1 LPPLQGKWLL
11 HTIILTTLSSKEIIL
26 LQKFIRRWEG
36 KLKKYADR
44 YVHRPD
50 IEKDKNFQIL
60 YKKVGSTKSKY
71 TITGVD
77 RCYSL
82 YKAIKYITKGDIL
95 GDIVECGVWR
105 GGSAMLAALTL
116 IENQQTYRKIY
127 LYDTY
132 EGMPEPTDKDIDLH
146 GVPYRLLWEK
156 ERELLAVSLDEVKK
170 NMFSTGY
177 PKENIIFV
185 KGMVEDTIP
194 NTVPNQI
201 ALLRLD
207 TDLYESTYHEL
218 FHLYP
223 KITPQGVIIIDDY
236 GHFQG
241 AQEATEK
248 YFSQESQTVLF
259 HRIDYSCRVGI
270 KPATS

>member
-1 LPPLQGKWLL
+1 MFKN
-11 HTIILTTLSSKEIIL
+11 
-26 LQKFIRRWEG
+26 FIRRWDG
-36 KLKKYADR
+36 RLRKYADR
-44 YVHRPD
+44 YLNRSD
-50 IEKDKNFQIL
+50 LEKDKEFQDL
-60 YKKVGSTKSKY
+60 YSKVGTRKSKY
-71 TITGVD
+71 TLTSME

-82 YKAIKYITKGDIL
+82 YKAIQYITKGDIL

-116 IENQQTYRKIY
+116 IKNQQTHRKIY

-132 EGMPEPTDKDIDLH
+132 EGMPEPTDKDIDIH
-146 GVPYRLLWEK
+146 GVPYRLLWKKEK
-156 ERELLAVSLDEVKK
+156 EFLSVSLDEVKK
-170 NMFSTGY
+170 NIFSTGY

-185 KGMVEDTIP
+185 KGMVQDTIP
-194 NTVPNQI
+194 NTVPKQI

-223 KITPQGVIIIDDY
+223 KTTSQGVIIIDDY

-241 AQEATEK
+241 SQEATEK
-248 YFSQESQTVLF
+248 YLSQNPQKVLL
-259 HRIDYSCRVGI
+259 HRIDYSCRVWI
-270 KPATS
+270 KPSPTQK

>member
-1 LPPLQGKWLL
+1 MFKN
-11 HTIILTTLSSKEIIL
+11 
-26 LQKFIRRWEG
+26 FIRRWDG
-36 KLKKYADR
+36 RLRKYADR
-44 YVHRPD
+44 YLNRSD
-50 IEKDKNFQIL
+50 LEKDKEFQDL
-60 YKKVGSTKSKY
+60 YSKVGTRKSKY
-71 TITGVD
+71 TLTSME

-82 YKAIKYITKGDIL
+82 YKAIQYITKGDIL

-116 IENQQTYRKIY
+116 IKSQQTHRKIY

-132 EGMPEPTDKDIDLH
+132 EGMPEPTDKDIDIH
-146 GVPYRLLWEK
+146 GVPYRLLWKKEK
-156 ERELLAVSLDEVKK
+156 EFLSVSLDEVKK
-170 NMFSTGY
+170 NIFSTGY

-185 KGMVEDTIP
+185 KGMVQDTIP
-194 NTVPNQI
+194 NTVPKQI

-223 KITPQGVIIIDDY
+223 KTTSQGVIIIDDY

-241 AQEATEK
+241 SQEATEK
-248 YFSQESQTVLF
+248 YLSQNPQKVLL
-259 HRIDYSCRVGI
+259 HRIDYSCRVWI
-270 KPATS
+270 KPSPTQK

>member
-1 LPPLQGKWLL
+1 MFKNF
-11 HTIILTTLSSKEIIL
+11 T
-26 LQKFIRRWEG
+26 RRWDG
-36 KLKKYADR
+36 RLRKYADR
-44 YVHRPD
+44 YLNRSD
-50 IEKDKNFQIL
+50 LEKDKEFQDL
-60 YKKVGSTKSKY
+60 YSKVGTRKSKY
-71 TITGVD
+71 TLTSME

-82 YKAIKYITKGDIL
+82 YKAIQYITKGDIL

-116 IENQQTYRKIY
+116 IKSQQTHRKIY

-132 EGMPEPTDKDIDLH
+132 EGMPEPTDKDIDIH
-146 GVPYRLLWEK
+146 GVPYRLLWKKEK
-156 ERELLAVSLDEVKK
+156 EFLSVSLDEVKK
-170 NMFSTGY
+170 NIFSTGY

-185 KGMVEDTIP
+185 KGMVQDTIP
-194 NTVPNQI
+194 NTVPKQI

-223 KITPQGVIIIDDY
+223 KTTSQGVIIIDDY

-241 AQEATEK
+241 SQEATEK
-248 YFSQESQTVLF
+248 YLSQNPQKVLL
-259 HRIDYSCRVGI
+259 HRIDYSCRVWI
-270 KPATS
+270 KPSPTQK

>member
-1 LPPLQGKWLL
+1 LFQN
-11 HTIILTTLSSKEIIL
+11 
-26 LQKFIRRWEG
+26 FIRRWDG
-36 KLKKYADR
+36 RIRKYADR
-44 YVHRPD
+44 YLHRPD
-50 IEKDKNFQIL
+50 IIKDKGFQSVYSRINS
-60 YKKVGSTKSKY
+60 KNSKY
-71 TITGVD
+71 TLTTAE

-82 YKAIKYITKGDIL
+82 YKAIKYITKGNIS

-116 IENQQTYRKIY
+116 IKSQQTYRKIY

-132 EGMPEPTDKDIDLH
+132 EGMSEPTNKDIDIH
-146 GVPYRLLWEK
+146 GVPYRLLWKKEK
-156 ERELLAVSLDEVKK
+156 ELLTVSLDEVKK

-194 NTVPNQI
+194 NTIPSSV

-218 FHLYP
+218 IHLYP
-223 KITPQGVIIIDDY
+223 KVTPQGVVIIDDY

-241 AQEATEK
+241 SQEATDK
-248 YFSQESQTVLF
+248 YFSQESQEVLF

-270 KPATS
+270 KPSAL

>member
-1 LPPLQGKWLL
+1 MFKN
-11 HTIILTTLSSKEIIL
+11 
-26 LQKFIRRWEG
+26 FIRRWDG
-36 KLKKYADR
+36 RLRKYADR
-44 YVHRPD
+44 YLNRSD
-50 IEKDKNFQIL
+50 LEKDKEFQDL
-60 YKKVGSTKSKY
+60 YSKVGTRKSKY
-71 TITGVD
+71 TLTSME

-82 YKAIKYITKGDIL
+82 YKAIQYITKGNIL

-116 IENQQTYRKIY
+116 IKSQQTHRKIY

-132 EGMPEPTDKDIDLH
+132 EGMPEPTDKDIDIH
-146 GVPYRLLWEK
+146 GVPYRLLWKKEK
-156 ERELLAVSLDEVKK
+156 EFLSVSLDEVKK
-170 NMFSTGY
+170 NIFSTGY

-185 KGMVEDTIP
+185 KGMVQDTIP
-194 NTVPNQI
+194 NTVPKQI

-223 KITPQGVIIIDDY
+223 KTTSQGVIIIDDY

-241 AQEATEK
+241 SQEATEK
-248 YFSQESQTVLF
+248 YLSQNPQKVLL
-259 HRIDYSCRVGI
+259 HRIDYSCRVWI
-270 KPATS
+270 KPSPTQK

>member
-1 LPPLQGKWLL
+1 MFKN
-11 HTIILTTLSSKEIIL
+11 
-26 LQKFIRRWEG
+26 FIRRWDG
-36 KLKKYADR
+36 RLRKYADR
-44 YVHRPD
+44 YLNRSD
-50 IEKDKNFQIL
+50 LEKDKEFQNL
-60 YKKVGSTKSKY
+60 YSKVGTRKSKY
-71 TITGVD
+71 TLTSME

-82 YKAIKYITKGDIL
+82 YKAIQYITKGDIL

-116 IENQQTYRKIY
+116 IKSQQTHRKIY

-132 EGMPEPTDKDIDLH
+132 EGMPEPTDKDIDIH
-146 GVPYRLLWEK
+146 GVPYRLLWKKEK
-156 ERELLAVSLDEVKK
+156 EFLSVSLDEVKK
-170 NMFSTGY
+170 NIFSTGY

-185 KGMVEDTIP
+185 KGMVQDTIP
-194 NTVPNQI
+194 NTVPKQI

-223 KITPQGVIIIDDY
+223 KTTSQGVIIIDDY

-241 AQEATEK
+241 SQEATEK
-248 YFSQESQTVLF
+248 YLSQNPQKVLL
-259 HRIDYSCRVGI
+259 HRIDYSCRVWI
-270 KPATS
+270 KPSPTLK

>member
-1 LPPLQGKWLL
+1 MF
-11 HTIILTTLSSKEIIL
+11 
-26 LQKFIRRWEG
+26 QKFIRCWDGR
-36 KLKKYADR
+36 LRKYADR
-44 YVHRPD
+44 YLNRSD
-50 IEKDKNFQIL
+50 LLKDKDFQSI
-60 YKKVGSTKSKY
+60 YSKVGTRKSKY
-71 TITGVD
+71 TLTSME

-82 YKAIKYITKGDIL
+82 YKAIQYIAKGNIP

-116 IENQQTYRKIY
+116 IKNDQTYRKIY

-132 EGMPEPTDKDIDLH
+132 EGMSKPTDKDIDIH

-156 ERELLAVSLDEVKK
+156 EKELLTVSLNEVKK
-170 NMFSTGY
+170 NMLSTGY
-177 PKENIIFV
+177 PEENIIFI

-194 NTVPNQI
+194 LTIPNQV

-218 FHLYP
+218 IHLYP
-223 KITPQGVIIIDDY
+223 KVIPQGVLIIDDY

-241 AQEATEK
+241 AQEATDK
-248 YFSQESQTVLF
+248 YFSEKSRKILL
-259 HRIDYSCRVGI
+259 HRIDYSCRIGI
-270 KPATS
+270 KPTS

>member
-1 LPPLQGKWLL
+1 LFQN
-11 HTIILTTLSSKEIIL
+11 
-26 LQKFIRRWEG
+26 FIRRWDG
-36 KLKKYADR
+36 RLRKYADR
-44 YVHRPD
+44 YLNKSD
-50 IEKDKNFQIL
+50 IIKDKNFQNL
-60 YKKVGSTKSKY
+60 YKKVGARKSKY
-71 TITGVD
+71 TLTTVE

-82 YKAIKYITKGDIL
+82 YKAIKYITKQDIS

-116 IENQQTYRKIY
+116 IENQQTHRKIY

-132 EGMPEPTDKDIDLH
+132 EGMSEPTDKDIDIH

-156 ERELLAVSLDEVKK
+156 EKQLLTVPLDQVKK

-177 PKENIIFV
+177 PKDNIIFV
-185 KGMVEDTIP
+185 KGMVENTIP
-194 NTVPNQI
+194 NTVPNEV

-218 FHLYP
+218 IHLYP

-248 YFSQESQTVLF
+248 YFSKEPQAVLF

-270 KPATS
+270 KPVVPLKVS

>member
-1 LPPLQGKWLL
+1 MFENF
-11 HTIILTTLSSKEIIL
+11 T
-26 LQKFIRRWEG
+26 RRWDG
-36 KLKKYADR
+36 RLRKYADR
-44 YVHRPD
+44 YLNRSD
-50 IEKDKNFQIL
+50 LEKDKEFQDL
-60 YKKVGSTKSKY
+60 YSKVGTRKSKY
-71 TITGVD
+71 TLTSME

-82 YKAIKYITKGDIL
+82 YKAIQYITKGDIL

-116 IENQQTYRKIY
+116 IKSQQTHRKIY

-132 EGMPEPTDKDIDLH
+132 EGMPEPTDKDIDIH
-146 GVPYRLLWEK
+146 GVPYRLLWKKEK
-156 ERELLAVSLDEVKK
+156 EFLSVSLDEVKK
-170 NMFSTGY
+170 NIFSTGY

-185 KGMVEDTIP
+185 KGMVQDTIP
-194 NTVPNQI
+194 NTVPKQI

-223 KITPQGVIIIDDY
+223 KTTSQGVIIIDDY

-241 AQEATEK
+241 SQEATEK
-248 YFSQESQTVLF
+248 YLSQNPQKVLL
-259 HRIDYSCRVGI
+259 HRIDYSCRVWI
-270 KPATS
+270 KPSPTLK

>member
-1 LPPLQGKWLL
+1 MFKN
-11 HTIILTTLSSKEIIL
+11 
-26 LQKFIRRWEG
+26 FIRRWDG
-36 KLKKYADR
+36 RLRKYADR
-44 YVHRPD
+44 YLNRSD
-50 IEKDKNFQIL
+50 LEKDKEFQDL
-60 YKKVGSTKSKY
+60 YSKVGTRKSKY
-71 TITGVD
+71 TLTSME

-82 YKAIKYITKGDIL
+82 YKAIQYITKGNIL

-116 IENQQTYRKIY
+116 IKNQQTHRKIY

-132 EGMPEPTDKDIDLH
+132 EGMPEPTDKDIDIH
-146 GVPYRLLWEK
+146 GVPYRLLWKKEK
-156 ERELLAVSLDEVKK
+156 EFLSVSLDEVKK
-170 NMFSTGY
+170 NIFSTGY

-185 KGMVEDTIP
+185 KGMVQDTIP
-194 NTVPNQI
+194 NTVPKQI

-223 KITPQGVIIIDDY
+223 KTTSQGIIIIDDY

-241 AQEATEK
+241 SQEATEK
-248 YFSQESQTVLF
+248 YLSQNPQKVLL
-259 HRIDYSCRVGI
+259 HRIDYSCRVWI
-270 KPATS
+270 KPSPTQK

>member
-1 LPPLQGKWLL
+1 MNNLVKQ
-11 HTIILTTLSSKEIIL
+11 TIQKLAHLCGYEIT
-26 LQKFIRRWEG
+26 QKFPTDIDTEDLQIIDSVKPFTMTNTERIFS
-36 KLKKYADR
+36 LIQSVR
-44 YVHRPD
+44 YVIKND
-50 IEKDKNFQIL
+50 IP
-60 YKKVGSTKSKY
+60 
-71 TITGVD
+71 
-77 RCYSL
+77 
-82 YKAIKYITKGDIL
+82 

-218 FHLYP
+218 VHLYP
-223 KITPQGVIIIDDY
+223 KVTQQGVVIIDDY
-236 GHFQG
+236 GYFQG
-241 AQEATEK
+241 AKEATDK
-248 YFSQESQTVLF
+248 YFNQESTKVMF
-259 HRIDYSCRVGI
+259 HRIDHSCRVGI
-270 KPATS
+270 KPCASLQVP

>member
-1 LPPLQGKWLL
+1 MFKN
-11 HTIILTTLSSKEIIL
+11 
-26 LQKFIRRWEG
+26 FIRRWDRR
-36 KLKKYADR
+36 LRKYTDR
-44 YVHRPD
+44 YLHRPD
-50 IEKDKNFQIL
+50 ITKDKDFQNL
-60 YKKVGSTKSKY
+60 YKKDRSKKSKY
-71 TITGVD
+71 TLTTVE

-82 YKAIKYITKGDIL
+82 YKAIQYITKGDIQ

-116 IENQQTYRKIY
+116 IQNNQIHRKIY

-146 GVPYRLLWEK
+146 GVPYRLLWKKEK
-156 ERELLAVSLDEVKK
+156 ELLTVSLDEVKN
-170 NMFSTGY
+170 NMLSTGY

-185 KGMVEDTIP
+185 KGMVEKTIP
-194 NTVPNQI
+194 RTLPNQI

-218 FHLYP
+218 IHLYP
-223 KITPQGVIIIDDY
+223 KVITQGVVIIDDY

-241 AQEATEK
+241 SQEATDK
-248 YFSQESQTVLF
+248 YFSQESRQVLF

>member
-1 LPPLQGKWLL
+1 MFKN
-11 HTIILTTLSSKEIIL
+11 
-26 LQKFIRRWEG
+26 FIRRWDG
-36 KLKKYADR
+36 RLRKYADR
-44 YVHRPD
+44 YLNRSD
-50 IEKDKNFQIL
+50 LEKDKEFQDL
-60 YKKVGSTKSKY
+60 YSKVGTRKSKY
-71 TITGVD
+71 TLTSME

-82 YKAIKYITKGDIL
+82 YKAIQYITKGDIL

-116 IENQQTYRKIY
+116 IKSQQTHRKIY

-132 EGMPEPTDKDIDLH
+132 EGMPEPTDKDIDIH
-146 GVPYRLLWEK
+146 GVPYRLLWKKEK
-156 ERELLAVSLDEVKK
+156 EFLSVSLDEVKK
-170 NMFSTGY
+170 NIFSTGY

-185 KGMVEDTIP
+185 KGMVQDTIP
-194 NTVPNQI
+194 NTVPKQI

-223 KITPQGVIIIDDY
+223 KTTSQGVIIIDDY

-241 AQEATEK
+241 SQEATEK
-248 YFSQESQTVLF
+248 YLSQNPQKVLL
-259 HRIDYSCRVGI
+259 HRIDYSCRVWI
-270 KPATS
+270 KPSPTLK

>member
-1 LPPLQGKWLL
+1 MFQN
-11 HTIILTTLSSKEIIL
+11 
-26 LQKFIRRWEG
+26 FIRRWDG
-36 KLKKYADR
+36 RLRKYADR
-44 YVHRPD
+44 YLNRPD
-50 IEKDKNFQIL
+50 LIKDKDFQNV
-60 YKKVGSTKSKY
+60 YSKVGTRKSKY
-71 TITGVD
+71 TLTSME

-82 YKAIKYITKGDIL
+82 YKTIQYIVKGKVL

-116 IENQQTYRKIY
+116 IENKQTHRKIY

-146 GVPYRLLWEK
+146 GTPYRLIWEK
-156 ERELLAVSLDEVKK
+156 EKEGLTVSLDEVKE
-170 NMFSTGY
+170 NMSSTGY

-194 NTVPNQI
+194 NTVPNQV

-218 FHLYP
+218 IHLYP
-223 KITPQGVIIIDDY
+223 KVTPHGVIIIDDY

-241 AQEATEK
+241 AQEATDT
-248 YFSQESQTVLF
+248 YFNQESQKVLF

-270 KPATS
+270 KPAAPPKIS

>member
-1 LPPLQGKWLL
+1 LFKN
-11 HTIILTTLSSKEIIL
+11 
-26 LQKFIRRWEG
+26 FIRRWDG
-36 KLKKYADR
+36 RLRKYADR
-44 YVHRPD
+44 YLNRSD
-50 IEKDKNFQIL
+50 LEKDKEFQDL
-60 YKKVGSTKSKY
+60 YSKVGTRKSKY
-71 TITGVD
+71 TLTSME

-82 YKAIKYITKGDIL
+82 YKAIQYITKGDIL

-116 IENQQTYRKIY
+116 IKSQQTHRKIY

-132 EGMPEPTDKDIDLH
+132 EGMPEPTDKDIDIH
-146 GVPYRLLWEK
+146 GVPYRLLWKKEK
-156 ERELLAVSLDEVKK
+156 EFLSVSLDEVKK
-170 NMFSTGY
+170 NILSTGY

-185 KGMVEDTIP
+185 KGMVQDTIP
-194 NTVPNQI
+194 NTVPKQI

-223 KITPQGVIIIDDY
+223 KTTSQGVIIIDDY

-241 AQEATEK
+241 SQEATEK
-248 YFSQESQTVLF
+248 YLSQNPQKVLL
-259 HRIDYSCRVGI
+259 HRIDYSCRVWI
-270 KPATS
+270 KPSPTQK

>member
-1 LPPLQGKWLL
+1 LFKN
-11 HTIILTTLSSKEIIL
+11 
-26 LQKFIRRWEG
+26 FIRRWDG
-36 KLKKYADR
+36 RLRKYADR
-44 YVHRPD
+44 YLNRSD
-50 IEKDKNFQIL
+50 LEKDKEFQDL
-60 YKKVGSTKSKY
+60 YSKVGTRKSKY
-71 TITGVD
+71 TLTSME

-82 YKAIKYITKGDIL
+82 YKAIQYITKGDIL

-116 IENQQTYRKIY
+116 IKSQQTHRKIY

-132 EGMPEPTDKDIDLH
+132 EGMPEPTDKDIDIH
-146 GVPYRLLWEK
+146 GVPYRLLWKKEK
-156 ERELLAVSLDEVKK
+156 EFLSVSLDEVKK
-170 NMFSTGY
+170 NIFSTGY

-185 KGMVEDTIP
+185 KGMVQDTIP
-194 NTVPNQI
+194 NTVPKQI

-223 KITPQGVIIIDDY
+223 KTTSQGVIIIDDY

-241 AQEATEK
+241 SQEATEK
-248 YFSQESQTVLF
+248 YLSQNPQKVLL
-259 HRIDYSCRVGI
+259 HRIDYSCRVWI
-270 KPATS
+270 KP

>member
-1 LPPLQGKWLL
+1 LFKN
-11 HTIILTTLSSKEIIL
+11 
-26 LQKFIRRWEG
+26 FIRRWDG
-36 KLKKYADR
+36 RLRKYADR
-44 YVHRPD
+44 YLNRSD
-50 IEKDKNFQIL
+50 LEKDKEFQDL
-60 YKKVGSTKSKY
+60 YSKVGTRKSKY
-71 TITGVD
+71 TLTSME

-82 YKAIKYITKGDIL
+82 YKAIQYITKGDIL

-116 IENQQTYRKIY
+116 IKSQQTHRKIY

-132 EGMPEPTDKDIDLH
+132 EGMPEPTDKDIDIH
-146 GVPYRLLWEK
+146 GVPYRLLWKKEK
-156 ERELLAVSLDEVKK
+156 EFLSVSLDEVKK
-170 NMFSTGY
+170 NIFSTGY

-185 KGMVEDTIP
+185 KGMVQDTIP
-194 NTVPNQI
+194 NTVPKQI

-223 KITPQGVIIIDDY
+223 KTTSQGVIIIDDY

-241 AQEATEK
+241 SQEATEK
-248 YFSQESQTVLF
+248 YLSQNPQKVLL
-259 HRIDYSCRVGI
+259 HRIDYSCRVWI
-270 KPATS
+270 KPSPTQK